1 MHDRV
6 STGAIQA
13 RKMVERLYD
22 SSGLLVRKEEF
33 LLPAVID
40 SLFISRTHALPSF
53 DLLSSAGGSM
63 T

>member
-40 SLFISRTHALPSF
+40 SLFISRTHARTAIF
-53 DLLSSAGGSM
+53 
-63 T
+63 